1 MCAQLL
7 FYSSSTVTKH
17 KISGSDSGRLRPK
30 IRLKIK
36 KKNCLPFPQGWHWLE
51 KYLILEVFFKRP

>member
-30 IRLKIK
+30 IKLRIEM
-36 KKNCLPFPQGWHWLE
+36 FA
-51 KYLILEVFFKRP
+51 VFWGFAQA